1 MTDARTVAVVLCAAS
16 VVAAIRVVL
25 NGGGRRATTSPVP
38 RLVDAARRLPL
49 PGRVAAL
56 APGAPAPLVQHAGWE
71 RHIDTAGLAHAQV
84 AGAVAVVGVSVA
96 PVVAWPPA
104 LLVAMVLAVVAWR
117 HPVAALRAHARRRRS
132 RMRRQLPDVLDV
144 LGLCAETGMA
154 VDPALRETVR
164 RLHGPLCVELR
175 HTLADIDLGATR
187 RAAYDD
193 LAARVGLT
201 EMSRLVSALLDAD
214 ELGAPLALT
223 LRVQAERARD
233 DAARDARRAAAA
245 SGPKIQLV
253 VAMLMV
259 PAALVMVLAVMATE
273 LGRQIAPVLRGVG

>member
-1 MTDARTVAVVLCAAS
+1 MTDLRTVGVVLCAAA
-16 VVAAIRVVL
+16 VVAAMRVVL
-25 NGGGRRATTSPVP
+25 DGGARPAHRSPVP

-49 PGRVAAL
+49 PRRVVGL
-56 APGAPAPLVQHAGWE
+56 APGAPAALVQHAGWD
-71 RHIDTAGLAHAQV
+71 RHIDTTGLAHAQV
-84 AGAVAVVGVSVA
+84 AGAVTVAVVSAA
-96 PVVAWPPA
+96 PVMAWPPA
-104 LLVAMVLAVVAWR
+104 LVAVLVLGVVAWR
-117 HPVAALRAHARRRRS
+117 HPVAAVRAHARRRRS
-132 RMRRQLPDVLDV
+132 RMRRRLPDVLHV

-164 RLHGPLCVELR
+164 RLHGPLCAELR
-175 HTLADIDLGATR
+175 LTLADIDLGATR

-193 LAARVGLT
+193 LAARVGVP

-253 VAMLMV
+253 VALLMV
-259 PAALVMVLAVMATE
+259 PAALLMVLAVMATE